1 MKLVGTPDSPFV
13 RYVAEAGAADSGRSD
28 RVIIRRLLAVALAVL
43 LPSPLFATTVVVTTD
58 AGQTLATA
66 MVTRTVAGADDVDTS
81 DNGYPQPGLVNKVAP
96 QHTRFTDAAGS
107 VTFAPLAIEGKRS
120 FRIRKQGYADATVTA
135 DTDGTTLVVTLQAL
149 EDPKALAESK
159 PANLWLSKLEFN
171 WAEEPGKAREHFLL
185 HCGFCHQQA
194 SVFMR
199 APRTEEQ
206 WVDVLERME
215 AYGAMAAAD
224 FIEDAAAGLVESYAD
239 LNRRHADLPAFEEW
253 DEDLAAATITEWPI
267 GDGFSQMHDFIVHP
281 NGKVYVGDN
290 LMDRIYAFD
299 PVNHSYEVF
308 KVPHDA
314 DAQRG
319 GILGNRMGTYPKTD
333 NYMGVHS
340 FAISPRDG
348 HIFLTPSMQRELV
361 EFDPDNG
368 RFLRHKMDDGFYP
381 HTIRVDHKDRVW
393 FTLALSSQVAM
404 FDRETKAF
412 TYYDL
417 PTRGVKE
424 WAALKIIRFRLGHGY
439 VGSRPDFDWITT
451 GFPMPYGIDVSP
463 VDGSVWVARLYANDI
478 AKIDPGSGDVT
489 MIETP
494 FDGPRRLRIDADGH
508 VWVVAFP
515 EGKIARYDPVVEEFS
530 MLELPVV
537 SETPYAL
544 NIDRKR
550 GVVWVNGNQS
560 DTIMSLH
567 IESNTWRVF
576 PMSRKRTFTRD
587 AEIAED
593 GSVYTSNS
601 HFPGWMIEGGQ
612 PTLIRI
618 DPGRPADP
626 VAVQGRE
633 LYEQH
638 CDACHSL
645 PDVKAPGVATLRQM
659 PFTRLARS
667 LEFGIMM
674 QQAAHLSA
682 DERFA
687 ISKYLSSDSSTIRD
701 QWIAARTCRLRKPV
715 ELGATGS
722 RGWGLDSGNRRAI
735 ESGVSISPD
744 DVDDLELKWSLA
756 IPGATEMRSQPV
768 AAAGVLF
775 LGTSNG
781 NVFAIDQDSG
791 CIRWR
796 FVADSSIR
804 SSLNLDTTSDGKPIL
819 FFADDLGTVYAITA
833 DRGLLRWKTS
843 LRWFPMSIISGSLA
857 FHEDRLFVPISTFET
872 ALAGLDSYPCCR
884 SHGGVAA
891 LDASNGAVIWEY
903 HTTAAAK
910 EHGETS
916 AGTAV
921 WGPSG
926 AAVWTTPA
934 VDAKRGLLYIGTA
947 QNMSPP
953 ATHNSDSVVALDI
966 ESGAEQWVFQALAG
980 DIWNVAC
987 HLGGANCPE
996 NAGPDFDFGGAI
1008 TLTQDSKGR
1017 DVIVAGQKSGIV
1029 HALDPDKAGSV
1040 LWQRRL
1046 SMGTSNGGVHWG
1058 VATHDDRVWASI
1070 ADPPRQR
1077 EGYVPRPGVHALSL
1091 FDGEPVWSH
1100 LVERD
1105 CDFDPSAAP
1114 RVGLAAMR
1122 DAAPRN
1128 PWPDCSFYYGHSAAP
1143 VYANGVVYAGALDG
1157 KLRIFDAMSGTVLRI
1172 INTNRGYEADNG
1184 VQGHGGAID
1193 LSGVVVDGKR
1203 LFVLSGYGMFGQMPG
1218 NVLLAYE
1225 VTP

>member
-1 MKLVGTPDSPFV
+1 MQLIGMLDRPFV
-13 RYVAEAGAADSGRSD
+13 RRVAICREF
-28 RVIIRRLLAVALAVL
+28 LLAALVCL
-43 LPSPLFATTVVVTTD
+43 LPISTLATTIVVTD
-58 AGQTLATA
+58 NKGQPLATA
-66 MVTRTVAGADDVDTS
+66 MVTRSMAAGDDVDTS
-81 DNGYPQPGLVNKVAP
+81 DNGYPQPGVVNTVAP
-96 QHTRFTDAAGS
+96 QHTRFTDASGAVRFDSLSESG
-107 VTFAPLAIEGKRS
+107 ERS
-120 FRIRKQGYADATVTA
+120 FRVRKQGYADAVVTA
-135 DTDGTTLVVTLQAL
+135 ADDAASLEVTLEVLHDTQAI
-149 EDPKALAESK
+149 AESK
-159 PANLWLSKLEFN
+159 PANLWLSELDFS
-171 WAEEPGKAREHFLL
+171 WADEPATARDHFLL

-199 APRTEEQ
+199 LSRSEEQ
-206 WVDVLERME
+206 WKDILERME

-224 FIEDAAAGLVESYAD
+224 FLDDAPGGLVQSFAD
-239 LNRRHADLPAFEEW
+239 LNRGHAELPPFEKW
-253 DEDLAAATITEWPI
+253 DSSLSEATITEWPI

-290 LMDRIYAFD
+290 LMDRIYAVD
-299 PVNHSYEVF
+299 PATDSYEVF
-308 KVPHDA
+308 KVPHDEGV
-314 DAQRG
+314 QPG

-340 FAISPRDG
+340 FAISPSDG

-361 EFDPDNG
+361 EFDPDSG
-368 RFLRHKMDDGFYP
+368 EFIRYKLDDGFYP
-381 HTIRVDHKDRVW
+381 HTIRVDDKDRVW

-404 FDRETKAF
+404 FDRATKTF

-417 PTRGVKE
+417 PARGVKE
-424 WAALKIIRFRLGHGY
+424 WAALKIIKFRLEHGY
-439 VGSRPDFDWITT
+439 VGSRPDFDWETS

-463 VDGSVWVARLYANDI
+463 IDGSVWVARLYADDI
-478 AKIDPGSGDVT
+478 ARIDPDTDEVT

-494 FDGPRRLRIDADGH
+494 FSGPRRLRVDADGH
-508 VWVVAFP
+508 LWIAAFP
-515 EGKIARYDPVVEEFS
+515 EGRIAKYDPVTGEFS
-530 MLELPVV
+530 LFDLPVV

-576 PMSRKRTFTRD
+576 PMSRRRTFTRD
-587 AEIAED
+587 IEIAED

-601 HFPGWMIEGGQ
+601 HFPGWMIEDGQ
-612 PTLIRI
+612 PTLIHI
-618 DPGRPADP
+618 DPGQPADP
-626 VAVQGRE
+626 VAVQGRA
-633 LYEQH
+633 LYAQH
-638 CDACHSL
+638 CDSCHSM
-645 PDVKAPGVATLRQM
+645 PDMKAPGIATLRQM

-674 QQAAHLSA
+674 QQAAHLSV

-687 ISKYLSSDSSTIRD
+687 ITKYLSSDTTKVRD
-701 QWIAARTCRLRKPV
+701 QWIAARSCPTSEPV
-715 ELGATGS
+715 ELSVAQG
-722 RGWGLDSGNRRAI
+722 RGWGFGSGNRRAI
-735 ESGVSISPD
+735 ETGVSIAAG
-744 DVDDLELKWSLA
+744 DVNDLELKWSLA

-768 AAAGVLF
+768 AADGVLF
-775 LGTSNG
+775 VGTSNG
-781 NVFAIDQDSG
+781 NIFAIDQDSG

-796 FVADSSIR
+796 FAADSSIR
-804 SSLNLDTTSDGKPIL
+804 SSLNLDTTSDGKATL
-819 FFADDLGTVYAITA
+819 FFADDLGSVYAITA
-833 DRGLLRWKTS
+833 NRGLLRWKKS
-843 LRWFPMSIISGSLA
+843 LRWFPMSIVSGSLA

-891 LDASNGAVIWEY
+891 LDAGNGDIIWTY
-903 HTTAAAK
+903 HTTADAK
-910 EHGETS
+910 EDGETS
-916 AGTAV
+916 AGTAI

-926 AAVWTTPA
+926 VAVWTTPT
-934 VDAKRGLLYIGTA
+934 VDPKRGLLYIGTA

-966 ESGAEQWVFQALAG
+966 ESGREKWVFQPLTG

-987 HLGGANCPE
+987 HFGGANCPE

-1008 TLTQDSKGR
+1008 TLTQGVNGE
-1017 DVIVAGQKSGIV
+1017 DVIVAGQKSGV
-1029 HALDPDKAGSV
+1029 VYALNPDRAGSV

-1046 SMGTSNGGVHWG
+1046 SMGTSNGGIHWG
-1058 VATHDDRVWASI
+1058 VATHGDAVWVTV
-1070 ADPPRQR
+1070 ADPPRRR
-1077 EGYVPRPGVHALSL
+1077 EGYVPRPGVHALRLS
-1091 FDGEPVWSH
+1091 DGEVMWSQ
-1100 LVERD
+1100 LVQRGCE
-1105 CDFDPSAAP
+1105 FDASSTP

-1122 DAAPRN
+1122 DAEPEN
-1128 PWPDCSFYYGHSAAP
+1128 PWPSCSYYYGHSAAP

-1157 KLRIFDAMSGTVLRI
+1157 KLRLFDAGSGDILRI
-1172 INTNRGYEADNG
+1172 IDTNRSYEADNG

-1193 LSGVVVDGKR
+1193 LSGVVIDRQR

-1225 VTP
+1225 LTP